1 MTLQSS
7 GAISLL
13 DVQGEFGGSIPIG
26 LNEYYGAASGV
37 PASGTISLADFYGAS
52 ACDTTTAPTLIN
64 TYNVTTTAN
73 PNYGRWVNITSS
85 KYYFSFIPFQATA
98 YVYIRNHDDS
108 GEISVTNPVTPS
120 IDDSFG
126 VIAVDESTNTM
137 VVGAPNADAAGSN
150 SGGTAYWFN
159 ATTGAYLNITKSTTY
174 GGWSVWGQGIQGP
187 QWGDRIFAENNKFF
201 ICCTKDRCGTST
213 TYGSIWV
220 YNSSGTLLTNKLGTS
235 GTSSTPGN
243 AYGLGLTID
252 DLADGK
258 IICTSSYSA
267 TAGVVNIYDY
277 NLNHLYQWNKPAGT
291 PQFWGAAT
299 SIGQGVIAIGAPDHA
314 FSGAGGVL
322 GKVYLYDYNYN
333 LITTI
338 NSPTNNS
345 GFGDV
350 IRIRNGRIMIADIRY
365 NSNIGRVYIYNLNGV
380 LLSTIDDPNP
390 ATSGQFSS
398 PFDYM
403 QSKYNLMFM
412 GRGQSGGAGSTGY
425 FYKYSTPE
433 NSGCS
438 GP

>member
-1 MTLQSS
+1 MPLQSS

-13 DVQGEFGGSIPIG
+13 DIQTEFGGSNPIG
-26 LNEYYGAASGV
+26 INEYYGAATGI
-37 PASGTISLADFYGAS
+37 PGSGTISLADFYGAS

-64 TYNVTTTAN
+64 SYTVTTTAN
-73 PNYGRWVNITSS
+73 PNFGRWVNITSS
-85 KYYFSFIPFQATA
+85 KYYFSFIPFQATP

-120 IDDSFG
+120 IDDNFG

-137 VVGAPNADAAGSN
+137 VVGAPNAAAAGSN
-150 SGGTAYWFN
+150 SGGTVYWFN
-159 ATTGAYLNITKSTTY
+159 ATTGAYLNITRSTIY
-174 GGWSVWGQGIQGP
+174 GGWTQFRQGVQGP
-187 QWGDRIFAENNKFF
+187 RWGSRIYAENNKFF
-201 ICCTKDRCGTST
+201 ICCPSDRCGTST

-220 YNSSGTLLTNKLGTS
+220 YNSSGTLLTNKLGSS
-235 GTSSTPGN
+235 GTSSTPDN
-243 AYGLGLTID
+243 ANGGILNID
-252 DLADGK
+252 DLADGI
-258 IICTSSYSA
+258 IICSSIYSP

-277 NLNHLYQWNKPAGT
+277 DLNHLYQWNKPAGT
-291 PQFWGAAT
+291 PQFWGEAV

-314 FSGAGGVL
+314 FGGAGGVL
-322 GKVYLYDYNYN
+322 GKVYLYDYNRN
-333 LITTI
+333 LKNTI

-350 IRIRNGRIMIADIRY
+350 LRISNGRIIIADSRY
-365 NSNIGRVYIYNLNGV
+365 NNNTGRVYIYNLNGV

-390 ATSGQFSS
+390 VEQGRFS

-403 QSKYNLMFM
+403 ESKYNLLFL
-412 GRGQSGGAGSTGY
+412 GRSLAGGAGSTGY
-425 FYKYSTPE
+425 LYKYSTPE